1 MCINVYHVYYTI
13 WLWPWEMAHRNRWFT
28 WVYLLIAWWFSMA
41 MLNNQMYVKKICR
54 SYFPLNH
61 SHASRGYSWGMCA
74 FQWYFFLTKSY
85 RPSTIFYM
93 DLRETTSPTQGA
105 LRLPSLALPG
115 SHSPRGGYTNQRQ
128 SGRLLRE
135 RRRSKMTRKHLG
147 HVYEKGT
154 QAMPAGTW
162 ATLMEVLFCFF
173 KQKNSN
179 QPFHQNQ
186 P

>member
-1 MCINVYHVYYTI
+1 MVYHG
-13 WLWPWEMAHRNRWFT
+13 LP
-28 WVYLLIAWWFSMA
+28 IAWWISMA
-41 MLNNQMYVKKICR
+41 MLNNQMLCKKNMPIIFPVKSLTRLYHVGIPEVCGP
-54 SYFPLNH
+54 SN
-61 SHASRGYSWGMCA
+61 
-74 FQWYFFLTKSY
+74 FFLTKSY

-162 ATLMEVLFCFF
+162 ATLMEVLYCFF